1 MSGEYMIGQVNRNN
15 FSANEI
21 EEYVIIYECSYCG
34 KEFMEPVKV
43 RKHILEDPQT
53 EDTTM

>member
-1 MSGEYMIGQVNRNN
+1 MIGQVNRNY

-21 EEYVIIYECSYCG
+21 EEDVIIYEFSYCG